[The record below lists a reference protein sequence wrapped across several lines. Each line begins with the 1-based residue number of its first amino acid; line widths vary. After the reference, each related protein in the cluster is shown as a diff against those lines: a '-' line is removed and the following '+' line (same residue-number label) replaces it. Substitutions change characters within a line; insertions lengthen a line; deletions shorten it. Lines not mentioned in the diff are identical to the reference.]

1 MKSNLKMK
9 KILLLLLPLI
19 IICGCKSRT
28 WFKISGHV
36 EERTKD
42 YIYLNRVNV
51 NTLAFIDSAKIRK
64 NGKFVFNAKTN
75 DPDFFQVGYSDA
87 DFITILASPKE
98 NIKIDF
104 HGKNL
109 YQDYDI
115 SGSEGSEQVKILD
128 SQLAEA
134 RIKLDSLKA
143 QYNSASKEPGFDEKA
158 LLIETRFN
166 DELKNI
172 RKKNIEFIITH
183 TRSMASLK
191 ALYQKI
197 DDNTYVLYDPKD
209 LQYLKIVSDSLGKY
223 YPNSRHVQALS
234 EDLKKEL
241 SQLYSQ
247 RIENMT
253 DTLPE
258 IKLDPVLQDINGKRI
273 ALSSLHGKVVL
284 LTFWSVQSKECI
296 AENLQLKE
304 VYRTYNKKGFEIYQ
318 INLDTDEELWKR
330 EVSFDELP
338 WINTRE
344 DDPSNPVNAK
354 LFNIRTLPANY
365 LFGRDGSIIGKDLH
379 GRALQIKLNQ
389 LFVN

>member
-1 MKSNLKMK
+1 MKR
-9 KILLLLLPLI
+9 ILILIFPI
-19 IICGCKSRT
+19 IIIYGCKPRT
-28 WFKISGHV
+28 SFKINGHV
-36 EERTKD
+36 NERTKD

-51 NTLAFIDSAKIRK
+51 NTLAFVDSAKIRK
-64 NGKFVFNAKTN
+64 NGKFVFKAKTW
-75 DPDFFQVGYSDA
+75 DPDFFQLGYSDA

-98 NIKIDF
+98 NIRIDF
-104 HGKNL
+104 KGRNL
-109 YQDYDI
+109 YQDYEI
-115 SGSEGSEQVKILD
+115 TGSEGSEQVKMLD
-128 SQLAEA
+128 QQLAEA

-143 QYNSASKEPGFDEKA
+143 EYNSASKEPGFDKIA
-158 LLIETRFN
+158 PLIETKFN
-166 DELKNI
+166 SELKDI

-183 TRSMASLK
+183 TKSMASLK

-209 LQYLKIVSDSLGKY
+209 LQYLKIISDSLGKY

-241 SQLYSQ
+241 GQLYSQ

-273 ALSSLHGKVVL
+273 ALSSLRGKVVL

-296 AENLQLKE
+296 AENLQLKD
-304 VYRTYNKKGFEIYQ
+304 VYRAYNKKGFEIYQ
-318 INLDTDEELWKR
+318 INLDPDEDLWKR

-365 LFGRDGSIIGKDLH
+365 LFGRDGSIIGRDLH